1 MRRVALLLLAGAGS
15 VLPATAQRLDAS
27 LLNARD
33 TSATGSDRMD
43 ARAWLHANPPRED
56 VRWTVEAVLMPP
68 ELPAFSQSE
77 SVSVMRQAFERTRPD
92 LPAAEIQYRLQE
104 FSYTSRVQALTKA
117 GTTGAVR
124 GLRFGWTGEGVLPVG
139 LTFGVG
145 AMPVAYYAR
154 AERRDGSEV
163 ALSSTDERVRGF
175 LDHYN
180 ELRDEYDWSWPEEP
194 RVGDLA
200 VLPYVEAGVTKP
212 LNPFIGLAAYYRFAP
227 AAAAQILRNHQD
239 FNRIYL
245 NDAPSAVIPS
255 AASILTAQH
264 ASLQARLHFLAF
276 VVGVESAWSI
286 PPLGSWT
293 DRNVEELGASRLPIG
308 HRLGI
313 SVGYGF

>member
-1 MRRVALLLLAGAGS
+1 MRHAALLLLAGATGI
-15 VLPATAQRLDAS
+15 LPATAQRLDPS

-33 TSATGSDRMD
+33 TSTAGPDRMGV
-43 ARAWLHANPPRED
+43 RAWLQAHPPRED
-56 VRWTVEAVLMPP
+56 VGWTVEAVLMPP
-68 ELPAFSQSE
+68 ELPEFTQDA
-77 SVSVMRQAFERTRPD
+77 SVTVMRQAYERTRPD
-92 LPAAEIQYRLQE
+92 LPAGEVQFRLEE
-104 FSYTSRVQALTKA
+104 FSYSQRVQELPKA

-139 LTFGVG
+139 VSFGVG

-154 AERRDGSEV
+154 AQRRDGSEV

-180 ELRDEYDWSWPEEP
+180 ELRDEYDWFWPEEP
-194 RVGDLA
+194 QVGDLA

-212 LNPFIGLAAYYRFAP
+212 LNPFIGVAAYYRFAP
-227 AAAAQILRNHQD
+227 AAAAQILRNHED
-239 FNRIYL
+239 FNRTYL
-245 NDAPSAVIPS
+245 NDAPSAVIPT
-255 AASILTAQH
+255 AGSILTAQH
-264 ASLQARLHFLAF
+264 ASVQARLHFLAF
-276 VVGVESAWSI
+276 VVGIESAWSI

-293 DRNVEELGASRLPIG
+293 DRNVEVLGASRLPIG